1 MTSKSYSGLRSG
13 CINAPATQTKP
24 FGSTSIICNLLYH
37 FPSAAALI
45 ANPVLLPVLFLTTEV
60 AATQTKT
67 ACPVYKNKGG
77 GRSGFGISCV
87 SSTLLSLVLLTTPS
101 AVLAHAGHGD
111 EFHSGGETTQ
121 VSDAIEV
128 DTEIANRLGIKVEP
142 VTRQQLAIGIKTTGQ
157 IETLPSQKVEVT
169 APIPGKVVDLLV
181 EPGAD
186 VQAGQIIAVIA
197 APELVELRV
206 NSEEKMAEARASL
219 QQAQANL
226 KLAQENYGRQQ
237 TIAASEIAQASSQLA
252 AAQKQY
258 DRDRELVNQKAVL
271 KVAQENY
278 QRQLRISEAE
288 IARAKTELAVAQEQ
302 YDRDRELVAQG
313 ALPRRQMLESGAHLA
328 EAKASLAKALGRP
341 EVIQAETEVKRAE
354 VDLPWRDL
362 RESESKLAEAKALL
376 TKALSRRE
384 VLEAEA
390 ELKRANSALEVAK
403 SRINLSNEAYQTRLQ
418 QLGTRA
424 NNKGMV
430 TVTAPI
436 SGKVADREVS
446 LGQSFEDAGGKLM
459 TIVNDSRV
467 FASAN
472 IYEKDLAK
480 VKTGQKVSVK
490 VASLPNQTFSGQITV
505 IGSAVAGETRIV
517 PVKAALENAGGVLK
531 PGMFAELEVLTDTT
545 NGKILAIPNS
555 AIIDGNGKKIVYVQN
570 GNAYQPV
577 EVNLGQTSGDLVEV
591 KTGLFEGDLIVTQRA
606 TQLYAQSLRGGSKAG
621 EQVTPG
627 AGEQVTP
634 GAGEKGVI
642 FSLPNALPW
651 WSFVAIGG
659 AIASGTFWAGTIW
672 ASRKTKQNKVAI
684 AYIESDIP
692 TYELPNSK
700 HPTLSSSAVGS
711 EHQDRQS

>member
-1 MTSKSYSGLRSG
+1 MTSKSYNGFQPCFIGLRLCSG
-13 CINAPATQTKP
+13 TLKGAATQTKP
-24 FGSTSIICNLLYH
+24 SGCTLIIGNLLYRS
-37 FPSAAALI
+37 PSPAALS
-45 ANPVLLPVLFLTTEV
+45 
-60 AATQTKT
+60 
-67 ACPVYKNKGG
+67 Y
-77 GRSGFGISCV
+77 V
-87 SSTLLSLVLLTTPS
+87 SSTLLSLVLITSPT

-121 VSDAIEV
+121 VSDSIQV
-128 DTEIANRLGIKVEP
+128 DGETAKRLGIKVEP

-169 APIPGKVVDLLV
+169 APIPGKVVELLV

-186 VQAGQIIAVIA
+186 VKAGQTIAVIA

-206 NSEEKMAEARASL
+206 NSAEKRAEAIASL

-226 KLAQENYGRQQ
+226 KLAQENYARQQ
-237 TIAASEIAQASSQLA
+237 TIAASEIAQARIQLA

-258 DRDRELVNQKAVL
+258 NRDLELVNQKAVL

-288 IARAKTELAVAQEQ
+288 IARAKTELAVAQEK

-313 ALPRRQMLESGAHLA
+313 GLPRRQMLESEAHLA
-328 EAKASLAKALGRP
+328 AAKASLVKALGRP

-384 VLEAEA
+384 VLEASA
-390 ELKRANSALEVAK
+390 ELKRSSSAVEVAK
-403 SRINLSNEAYQTRLQ
+403 SRINLSNETYQTRLQ

-430 TVTAPI
+430 TITAPI

-467 FASAN
+467 FATAN
-472 IYEKDLAK
+472 IYEKDLNQ
-480 VKTGQKVSVK
+480 VKAGQKVRVK
-490 VASLPNQTFSGQITV
+490 VASLPNQTFSGQITI
-505 IGSAVAGETRIV
+505 IGSVVEGETRIV
-517 PVKAALENAGGVLK
+517 PVKAELKNAGGVLK

-545 NGKILAIPNS
+545 SNAILALPSS
-555 AIIDGNGKKIVYVQN
+555 AIIEANGKKIVYIQN

-577 EVNLGQTSGDLVEV
+577 EVNLGQTSGDMVEV
-591 KTGLFEGDLIVTQRA
+591 KTGLFEGDLIVTQRV

-621 EQVTPG
+621 EKG
-627 AGEQVTP
+627 SK
-634 GAGEKGVI
+634 GAGEKGVN
-642 FSLPNALPW
+642 FSWQNGLPW
-651 WSFVAIGG
+651 WFFIPIGG
-659 AIASGTFWAGTIW
+659 AIASATFWAGTVW
-672 ASRKTKQNKVAI
+672 AHRKIKPNPVAI

-692 TYELPNSK
+692 TYQIPNSK
-700 HPTLSSSAVGS
+700 HPTLSRSSVGG
-711 EHQDRQS
+711 EHQEPHQPN

>member
-1 MTSKSYSGLRSG
+1 MTSKSYG
-13 CINAPATQTKP
+13 
-24 FGSTSIICNLLYH
+24 Y
-37 FPSAAALI
+37 PSPAAL
-45 ANPVLLPVLFLTTEV
+45 
-60 AATQTKT
+60 
-67 ACPVYKNKGG
+67 
-77 GRSGFGISCV
+77 SCV
-87 SSTLLSLVLLTTPS
+87 SSTLLSLVLLAAPS

-121 VSDAIEV
+121 VSNSIQV
-128 DTEIANRLGIKVEP
+128 DSETAQRLGIKVAP

-169 APIPGKVVDLLV
+169 APIPGKIVELLV
-181 EPGAD
+181 EPGAN
-186 VQAGQIIAVIA
+186 VKAGQIIAVIA

-206 NSEEKMAEARASL
+206 NSAEKRAEAIASL

-226 KLAQENYGRQQ
+226 KLAQESYTRQQ
-237 TIAASEIAQASSQLA
+237 AIAASEIAQASSQLA

-328 EAKASLAKALGRP
+328 AAKASLAKAVGRP

-362 RESESKLAEAKALL
+362 RESETKLAEAKALL

-384 VLEAEA
+384 VLAAEA
-390 ELKRANSALEVAK
+390 ELKRANSAVQVAK
-403 SRINLSNEAYQTRLQ
+403 SRIDLSNETYQTRLQ

-430 TVTAPI
+430 TITAPI

-467 FASAN
+467 FATAN
-472 IYEKDLAK
+472 IYEKDLGK
-480 VKTGQKVSVK
+480 IKNGQQVSVK
-490 VASLPNQTFSGQITV
+490 VASLPNQTFSGKVTV
-505 IGSAVAGETRIV
+505 IGSVVEGETRVV
-517 PVKAALENAGGVLK
+517 PVKAELENASGVLK

-545 NGKILAIPNS
+545 NNAILAIPNS
-555 AIIDGNGKKIVYVQN
+555 AIIDANGKKLVYLQN

-577 EVNLGQTSGDLVEV
+577 ELNLGQTSGDMVEV

-606 TQLYAQSLRGGSKAG
+606 TQLYAQSLRGGSKTG
-621 EQVTPG
+621 EHKS
-627 AGEQVTP
+627 GET
-634 GAGEKGVI
+634 GEKEVKSSI
-642 FSLPNALPW
+642 QNALPW
-651 WSFVAIGG
+651 WSLIAIGG
-659 AIASGTFWAGTIW
+659 AIASGTFWAGTVW

-684 AYIESDIP
+684 AYIEPDIP
-692 TYELPNSK
+692 TYELQPI
-700 HPTLSSSAVGS
+700 GG
-711 EHQDRQS
+711 EHQDRQSKI